1 MASDQVG
8 KGNSGA
14 GKGPTARIWAPLLAA
29 DRDVLEVQITSNT
42 PPSKN
47 TRLPGWYGARSAL
60 GVSRALT

>member
-29 DRDVLEVQITSNT
+29 DRDVLEVQITPT
-42 PPSKN
+42 HLLQR
-47 TRLPGWYGARSAL
+47 TRGSLAGMGLGLLWVSA
-60 GVSRALT
+60 VP